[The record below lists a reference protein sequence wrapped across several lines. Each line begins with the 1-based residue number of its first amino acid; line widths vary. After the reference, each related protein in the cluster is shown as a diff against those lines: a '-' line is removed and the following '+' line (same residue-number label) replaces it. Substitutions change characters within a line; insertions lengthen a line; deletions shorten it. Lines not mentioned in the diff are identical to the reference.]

1 MFIRAVD
8 DGLERL
14 LRVSL
19 PLPEAV
25 GDITFDAPT
34 SNWSAQLSRITV
46 NLYLYDVMRSAQP
59 TRSATQRLDANGKP
73 ERRAPQPMIQLGY
86 LVSAWAGSPRDEH
99 QLLGDLVSR
108 LASIQVIPAEYLPTT
123 VSSSVQLTVAEDP
136 RSRLRD
142 IWSGAGGQ
150 LKASFTMQLTVAA
163 DTFDWTDQAP
173 AVTTVAALVAPKPR
187 IAPPAG

>member
-19 PLPEAV
+19 PLPEEV

-59 TRSATQRLDANGKP
+59 TRSATQRDVNGKP

-108 LASIQVIPAEYLPTT
+108 LASIQVIPPEYLPTA
-123 VSSSVQLTVAEDP
+123 VSSSVQLAVAEDP

-150 LKASFTMQLTVAA
+150 LKASFTLQLTVAA

-173 AVTTVAALVAPKPR
+173 PVTSVAALVAPKPGGV
-187 IAPPAG
+187 PAAR